1 MASQQAC
8 RRCSASLHTCDHCQY
23 INQHL
28 QPSQAS
34 LLQTEPAVPPP
45 SQPPPPQQRSP
56 PSQPPP
62 PQLLPPPSQPR
73 QPTSQQS
80 CQAPP
85 PEAQPRLHLR
95 NGHHAP
101 HSQHPPFHTP
111 SPSTSAPSA
120 HKACM
125 QPSVLHRHQP
135 PSGPPPSL
143 PQPPAAP
150 PMHDGRGVP
159 HPQAPPPLGWRVPPP
174 SHPPPTS
181 SPIPDRPPPALL
193 SATPPPASYL
203 DPALDHHSTEIH
215 ARRAL
220 LVAIEYRTPNPMA
233 RGAAKP
239 EVSYQLEGCINDS
252 LAVRELLKRQFGFK
266 DQDIL
271 TLRED
276 IDDVR
281 LYPTRKNIFKGISW
295 LVKGASAGD
304 KLFFHYSGHG
314 GQKRDRDGDEA
325 DGYDETLLPLDFQ
338 RAGQITDD
346 EIHERMV
353 MPLPEGCVLHCV
365 IDACHSGSVMD
376 LPYMLSRDDR
386 TWKRERVL
394 KHSRA
399 WVVCFSACDDTQT
412 SADTSALAKTAHTG
426 AMTFCFIEAIE
437 GGYGDTYRGIMAR
450 VRDRLKNAKTTAGG
464 GFSFQSPEQ
473 MVGGVLQM
481 LMSGSGFRPSSG
493 FPQKPQLSTSHE
505 FDPNSRLQ
513 L

>member
-1 MASQQAC
+1 MAHAGAAVPVICYQCHQTIMAPPGTNQVRCGVCQAIVNVPMPMM
-8 RRCSASLHTCDHCQY
+8 AHP
-23 INQHL
+23 
-28 QPSQAS
+28 QPHSG
-34 LLQTEPAVPPP
+34 QTAPAAMYPPP
-45 SQPPPPQQRSP
+45 SGAQPSYSGAHMPPPTQY
-56 PSQPPP
+56 
-62 PQLLPPPSQPR
+62 
-73 QPTSQQS
+73 
-80 CQAPP
+80 
-85 PEAQPRLHLR
+85 
-95 NGHHAP
+95 
-101 HSQHPPFHTP
+101 TP
-111 SPSTSAPSA
+111 SSMPGPYAAPMTGSQYHPHPQPQGPYGAATSSISHPLPYA
-120 HKACM
+120 
-125 QPSVLHRHQP
+125 QQ
-135 PSGPPPSL
+135 PSGPPPQH
-143 PQPPAAP
+143 PQPPN
-150 PMHDGRGVP
+150 GR
-159 HPQAPPPLGWRVPPP
+159 PP
-174 SHPPPTS
+174 SMAP
-181 SPIPDRPPPALL
+181 
-193 SATPPPASYL
+193 SYTQPVQHQPQIVQVRNKRKAML
-203 DPALDHHSTEIH
+203 IGINYHGTRNEL
-215 ARRAL
+215 
-220 LVAIEYRTPNPMA
+220 
-233 RGAAKP
+233 G
-239 EVSYQLEGCINDS
+239 GCIND
-252 LAVRELLKRQFGFK
+252 ANCMKFLLTKRFGFHE
-266 DQDIL
+266 DEIL
-271 TLRED
+271 LLTETNPNP
-276 IDDVR
+276 VMH
-281 LYPTRKNIFKGISW
+281 PTRKNIFKGISW